1 MSHGDIFSSTAD
13 LSLESGGKCSE
24 PYLLTRYGLI
34 SMGLGA
40 TKSDIYQLVLR
51 GSGSVFKSNILLLY
65 EGVWPTRRN
74 RNIRRVGARQVAEN
88 LGRPRILICGG
99 NSLRRAPCG
108 TPAMDAPDQV
118 VALALLFMFIFL
130 LLFIY

>member
-51 GSGSVFKSNILLLY
+51 GSGSVFKSNTRPSILC
-65 EGVWPTRRN
+65 VTHQMSRKRRN
-74 RNIRRVGARQVAEN
+74 YSVG
-88 LGRPRILICGG
+88 
-99 NSLRRAPCG
+99 
-108 TPAMDAPDQV
+108 
-118 VALALLFMFIFL
+118 
-130 LLFIY
+130 